1 MSPDSYKPFDHTREV
16 TKLAIEWLRRDRM
29 KLAFEILDKA
39 LRKEFDD
46 HVSDGHSV
54 TYYPRSALVL
64 GKGRVLEE
72 STDYRPVPF
81 DWHDRRLESLRAH
94 DRRRILEEL
103 RDWAVAVNR
112 QAK

>member
-64 GKGRVLEE
+64 GKGRALKSRPTTVRFR
-72 STDYRPVPF
+72 STGTTAGWSR
-81 DWHDRRLESLRAH
+81 
-94 DRRRILEEL
+94 
-103 RDWAVAVNR
+103 
-112 QAK
+112 